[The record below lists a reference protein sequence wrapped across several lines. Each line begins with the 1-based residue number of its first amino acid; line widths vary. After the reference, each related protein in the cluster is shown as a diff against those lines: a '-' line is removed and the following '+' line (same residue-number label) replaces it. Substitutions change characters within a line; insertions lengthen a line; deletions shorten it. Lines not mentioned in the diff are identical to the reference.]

1 MQTGSQRTNGVELG
15 INGQITRAWLVA
27 GGYAWQDAFVTS
39 ATAAAPDG
47 AVVGQVPHHTFSL
60 WNNYQLH
67 PRVGAGVGIIQRT
80 DMFATI
86 SDTVTLPGYVRVD
99 AAGFVRLTR
108 GVRLQL
114 NVENLADRK
123 YFVNAD
129 SNTNISPGLPRTFR
143 VALMTAF

>member
-1 MQTGSQRTNGVELG
+1 
-15 INGQITRAWLVA
+15 
-27 GGYAWQDAFVTS
+27 
-39 ATAAAPDG
+39 
-47 AVVGQVPHHTFSL
+47 
-60 WNNYQLH
+60 
-67 PRVGAGVGIIQRT
+67 
-80 DMFATI
+80 MFATI